1 MKKINLVFTII
12 ALSLAFLNCTKKV
25 KDATTKTETVEVKPA
40 PVVVPEVIV
49 SNKNVY
55 EVFTIRRSACFGK
68 CPTYEAKVMSDGTA
82 TFKGG
87 NNVDKMGNYSCN
99 VDKKEVALLV
109 EKAKKINYFTFQNRY
124 PADRKNEIADLP
136 FTFTSV
142 NDGRTEKKIANN
154 YDCPA
159 ELIDFEREID
169 AFFEKLNW
177 KAAEVK
183 N

>member
-1 MKKINLVFTII
+1 M
-12 ALSLAFLNCTKKV
+12 LSLAFWGCTKKI
-25 KDATTKTETVEVKPA
+25 KNTAIKTETLEIKPA
-40 PVVVPEVIV
+40 PSIEPKTDV
-49 SNKNVY
+49 SNKTVY
-55 EVFTIRRSACFGK
+55 EVLSIRRSACFGK
-68 CPTYEAKVMSDGTA
+68 CPAYEAKVMSDGTA

-87 NNVDKMGNYSCN
+87 NNVEKIGNYSCN
-99 VDKKEVALLV
+99 VDKKEVTLLV

-142 NDGRTEKKIANN
+142 NDGKTEKKIANN

-169 AFFEKLNW
+169 TFFEKLNW
-177 KAAEVK
+177 KESK